1 MGRIFNELP
10 SQDSI
15 MVYIGQSEKFINTLT
30 LNLGTNVPLYIFDP
44 IFSAFEEVVPQIVKR
59 KVMQRYANVEKVRS
73 DDTKVIG
80 ILIGSVVV
88 DNYMPLI
95 NNIKLSAARAGKK
108 YYEVLIGK
116 LNEPKLK
123 NFQFVSSIVLTEL
136 DRSLCVRELPRDFA
150 DRLQGVQHFSCHPA
164 RVLHGS

>member
-1 MGRIFNELP
+1 MGRVFDQLA
-10 SQDSI
+10 SQDSV
-15 MVYIGQSEKFINTLT
+15 MVYIGSSERFTHNLT
-30 LNLGTNVPLYIFDP
+30 LNVGTSHPIFTFDP
-44 IFSAFEEVVPQIVKR
+44 VASTFEEVSGTIVKR
-59 KVMQRYANVEKVRS
+59 KVMQRYTNVEKVRS
-73 DDTKVIG
+73 EETQVIG

-123 NFQFVSSIVLTEL
+123 NF
-136 DRSLCVRELPRDFA
+136 
-150 DRLQGVQHFSCHPA
+150 
-164 RVLHGS
+164 